1 MKHHARNETR
11 RRRALACALA
21 CGVVAAGSA
30 WAAGPGLQS
39 QPKPPIRA
47 LYVTG
52 GGFHEFVKQESIL
65 PPGLT
70 ERLNITWTIDHT
82 AGTSTEALIERH
94 RNTDWTRSFDV
105 VLYNM
110 SFSHVVDPEWI
121 GRLARAHHDS
131 GVGAVMLH
139 GAVHSFRRSES
150 RAWGELMGA
159 FSLRHDQQR
168 PLVVE
173 TVARSHPILRGLPDR
188 WETISEEL
196 YELEQVW
203 PQMTPLAQA
212 YSPESKKFHPLIWTN
227 TYGKARVFVTSLGHN
242 TAMIANREYL
252 DLVSRG
258 LLWTLRLLQDDGT
271 PAPGYSRK

>member
-1 MKHHARNETR
+1 
-11 RRRALACALA
+11 
-21 CGVVAAGSA
+21 
-30 WAAGPGLQS
+30 
-39 QPKPPIRA
+39 
-47 LYVTG
+47 
-52 GGFHEFVKQESIL
+52 
-65 PPGLT
+65 
-70 ERLNITWTIDHT
+70 
-82 AGTSTEALIERH
+82 
-94 RNTDWTRSFDV
+94 
-105 VLYNM
+105 
-110 SFSHVVDPEWI
+110 
-121 GRLARAHHDS
+121 
-131 GVGAVMLH
+131 
-139 GAVHSFRRSES
+139 
-150 RAWGELMGA
+150 MGA

-173 TVARSHPILRGLPDR
+173 TIAKSHPILRGLPDR

-212 YSPESKKFHPLIWTN
+212 YSPESKKFQPLIWTN

-271 PAPGYSRK
+271 PAPGYSGNEPLDARDAQHRREYRMASSHRLPDGVKPRRLSECQ

>member
-1 MKHHARNETR
+1 
-11 RRRALACALA
+11 
-21 CGVVAAGSA
+21 
-30 WAAGPGLQS
+30 
-39 QPKPPIRA
+39 
-47 LYVTG
+47 
-52 GGFHEFVKQESIL
+52 
-65 PPGLT
+65 
-70 ERLNITWTIDHT
+70 
-82 AGTSTEALIERH
+82 
-94 RNTDWTRSFDV
+94 
-105 VLYNM
+105 
-110 SFSHVVDPEWI
+110 
-121 GRLARAHHDS
+121 
-131 GVGAVMLH
+131 
-139 GAVHSFRRSES
+139 
-150 RAWGELMGA
+150 MGA

-258 LLWTLRLLQDDGT
+258 LLWTSAAPPGRRHASPRLLREMSRWT
-271 PAPGYSRK
+271 HATRSTASEYRIVRPVAPAA